1 MAKKASKKTNR
12 SSTSSNAKSAQR
24 PAGKPSG
31 KPAGKPS
38 GKPTGKPAARPGK
51 SAPKGKP
58 FAKSAAKPTGKPVGK
73 PAAKSKLS
81 AKPTGKSARPAAK
94 PAPRAGKSAN
104 KPSGKPLN
112 KSAGNPGKKR
122 QKPQVQRQ
130 QVAEPQLEAAFEAP
144 VDIVEP
150 LPPAPSGPITKTSI
164 DEARA
169 FAIEAARLMSDDKC
183 IDIVVLDVTALT
195 SVSDF
200 IVIGTGTS
208 DRQMRSTL
216 GDITEFGRTSGHQV
230 ARRSEDDRATWVLA
244 DFVDVVCHLFEPNT
258 RAYYDLEMMWG
269 DAPRIDWARAP
280 GDTPKPRNQR
290 IVE

>member
-12 SSTSSNAKSAQR
+12 SSTPSGAKPARR
-24 PAGKPSG
+24 PASKPAAKHAARPGKPSGKPSG
-31 KPAGKPS
+31 KPAGKPTS
-38 GKPTGKPAARPGK
+38 
-51 SAPKGKP
+51 
-58 FAKSAAKPTGKPVGK
+58 K
-73 PAAKSKLS
+73 PAAKGKPAPKS
-81 AKPTGKSARPAAK
+81 AKPAPKLANKSAAK
-94 PAPRAGKSAN
+94 PAPRAS
-104 KPSGKPLN
+104 KPAGKPATT
-112 KSAGNPGKKR
+112 SAGNPGKKR
-122 QKPQVQRQ
+122 MRPQRQ
-130 QVAEPQLEAAFEAP
+130 NAPAHEDAAHDAP
-144 VDIVEP
+144 VVIAEP
-150 LPPAPSGPITKTSI
+150 LPPAPTGPITKTSV

-183 IDIVVLDVTALT
+183 VDIVVLDVTALT

-216 GDITEFGRTSGHQV
+216 GDITELGRNLGHNV

-269 DAPRIDWARAP
+269 DAPRIDWSRAP
-280 GDTPKPRNQR
+280 GDKPKVRNER
-290 IVE
+290 VVE